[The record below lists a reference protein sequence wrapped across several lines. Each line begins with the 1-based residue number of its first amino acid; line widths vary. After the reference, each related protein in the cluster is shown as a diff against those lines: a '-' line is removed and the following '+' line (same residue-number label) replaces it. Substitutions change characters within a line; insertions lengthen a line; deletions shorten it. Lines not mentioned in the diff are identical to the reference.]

1 MTYLYSRDS
10 KGKVRVLTIQVKKHD
25 DGAYYTINRTTGLLG
40 GKLTVQPVIT
50 VSAGKVKRSILEQT
64 ELETRSI
71 INKQKDKG
79 YKLLDELIDT
89 ATVQQDVET
98 YAMDYDLIDGLL
110 PKEKTDA
117 SDERK
122 PMLAKDVTGKP
133 VTYYSKFNW
142 WVSRKLDGVRAFV
155 RKKEKVFSSVS
166 RQGKNYDPAFTKIFE
181 QKDLSKLIARIA
193 KASGVEESEIVL
205 DGELYKHGM
214 TLQQISGA
222 ARLDEYTADRHDPL
236 QFWLFDFGHPTYT
249 AEERCKLLNELN
261 DDFDNPYIVI
271 CNHINLQSYESIKVM
286 HDVWVKDGFEGAICR
301 DAARTYNYGGRD
313 DRMIKIKEF
322 KDDEFE
328 IIGWKEGLR
337 DEDMCFT
344 CQTEDGK
351 QFDCKPM
358 GDKKQKLQYI
368 EDMTDL
374 IGKFL
379 TVKYFNYTPDGIP
392 YLPVGKAIR
401 DYE

>member
-1 MTYLYSRDS
+1 LD
-10 KGKVRVLTIQVKKHD
+10 
-25 DGAYYTINRTTGLLG
+25 
-40 GKLTVQPVIT
+40 GKLVVQPVIT
-50 VSAGKVKRSILEQT
+50 VSAGKVNRSKLEQT

-79 YKLLDELIDT
+79 YKLLDELMDT

-98 YAMDYDLIDGLL
+98 YAMDYELIDGLL

-117 SDERK
+117 SDQRK

-133 VTYYSKFNW
+133 AAYYSKFNW
-142 WVSRKLDGVRAFV
+142 WVSRKLDGVRALV
-155 RKKEKVFSSVS
+155 RKKEKTFSSVS
-166 RQGKNYDPAFTKIFE
+166 RQGKNYDPAFTNIFLKGE
-181 QKDLSKLIARIA
+181 LSKLVKKIA
-193 KASGVEESEIVL
+193 KATDITEDEVVL
-205 DGELYKHGM
+205 DGELYTHGM

-222 ARLDEYTADRHDPL
+222 ARLDKYTPERHDVL
-236 QFWLFDFGHPTYT
+236 QFWVFDYAHPTQT
-249 AEERCKLLNELN
+249 AEERCLLLNELAETMSN
-261 DDFDNPYIVI
+261 DYVRI
-271 CNHINLQSYESIKVM
+271 CSHVKLQSYETIKKI
-286 HDVWVKDGFEGAICR
+286 HDVWVLEGFEGAICR
-301 DAARTYNYGGRD
+301 DATRTYNFGGRD

-328 IIGWKEGLR
+328 IVGWKEGLR

-351 QFDCKPM
+351 QFDAKPM

-368 EDMTDL
+368 EDMPDL